1 MGGWVVVPMV
11 NVLEVHLALSGRMR
25 QLASRGESEVSWPSR
40 AFEGTTDACRSAG
53 PFLRE
58 KA

>member
-25 QLASRGESEVSWPSR
+25 QPAQRGESELSWPSW
-40 AFEGTTDACRSAG
+40 AIEGATALSDTS
-53 PFLRE
+53 LRE
-58 KA
+58 NA